1 MSCNDPGTGNG
12 VMEYSQPEELD
23 VPNPY
28 YGKFGGETDQ
38 ANASDS
44 SEKNSP
50 SHAQQM
56 RKNTFPYEMENEPLD
71 NNSST
76 INVPPQGQDVQTLY
90 AVVDKAGKRDTI
102 TVAAG
107 PSAMPEH
114 NEYDV
119 VERCNTTSSTS
130 PAVPSTAKPSSSGGL
145 VYSLAGEPMEGEVY
159 NVAYPVHTPKPE
171 NSVVVDGYECLSNIR

>member
-50 SHAQQM
+50 LHAQQT
-56 RKNTFPYEMENEPLD
+56 RKNTFPYVMENEPLY

-76 INVPPQGQDVQTLY
+76 TNVSPQGQDVQALY
-90 AVVDKAGKRDTI
+90 VVVDKASKRDTI
-102 TVAAG
+102 TKTSG
-107 PSAMPEH
+107 LPTSEH

-119 VERCNTTSSTS
+119 VERCNTTSSTT
-130 PAVPSTAKPSSSGGL
+130 PAIPSTAKPSSSGGL